1 MKRKNTNLEQKKK
14 PETSVPGYTP
24 ELGIRIS
31 TAIDHAGGL
40 RNAASS
46 IGVSEDSLAQWRDGK
61 ARPSFFGLQKL
72 AVAAG
77 ISLDWLASGIETFA
91 EQTKQSRKD
100 TDTVLVPHYD
110 ARLAAGDGALNGRSN
125 IIGHVPFSRDFFHRK
140 LAGIT
145 PDRLIILDVAGDSM
159 EPTVSDGDQVLID
172 TKQKELTD
180 GIMAF
185 ILGETA
191 HIKRL
196 RLFFDGLEVI
206 SDNRSLYPPQQV
218 TREQMSNVKIIGR
231 ALWVGRFLVR

>member
-1 MKRKNTNLEQKKK
+1 MPKMEHEKKDGK
-14 PETSVPGYTP
+14 QVPAYNI
-24 ELGIRIS
+24 ELGTRIS
-31 TAIDHAGGL
+31 SVIRQFKSLKEAASHAGVTDETL
-40 RNAASS
+40 AA
-46 IGVSEDSLAQWRDGK
+46 WRDGK
-61 ARPSFFGLQKL
+61 TEPKFIGLQKL

-77 ISLDWLASGIETFA
+77 VSLDWLASGIETLP
-91 EQTKQSRKD
+91 EQTTQSRKD

-125 IIGHVPFSRDFFHRK
+125 IIGYVPFSRDFFHKK
-140 LAGIT
+140 LAGIN

-206 SDNRSLYPPQQV
+206 SDNRSLYPSQQV